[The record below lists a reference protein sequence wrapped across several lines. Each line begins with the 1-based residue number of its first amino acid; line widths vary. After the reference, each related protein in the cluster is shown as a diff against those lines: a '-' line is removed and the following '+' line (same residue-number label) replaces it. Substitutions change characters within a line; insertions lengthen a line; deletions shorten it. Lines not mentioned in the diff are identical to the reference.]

1 MASLLTYIDIPC
13 DFWMTSPAD
22 LTSMMVCKAIPEL
35 VVHVFS
41 MGFPQISGVFSVPRL
56 QLSTLRPALGVAQM
70 HQLFTLRAAWL
81 REIPGLLVEL
91 LMGKIIG
98 KYWKISP

>member
-1 MASLLTYIDIPC
+1 
-13 DFWMTSPAD
+13 
-22 LTSMMVCKAIPEL
+22 MV
-35 VVHVFS
+35 
-41 MGFPQISGVFSVPRL
+41 FPQISGVFSVPRL

-91 LMGKIIG
+91 LMGKNHR
-98 KYWKISP
+98 KILENLTIKWRFQWDINYI